1 MLHLLSKWLYC
12 TMKDWKALFL
22 ADDHGCQLTK
32 HRKLTTVRYHTEIYI
47 FLLRDFDLVLI
58 KVAEYLIFCFPFIRI
73 KDKNIF
79 LNWKASSKIFT
90 NRLISA
96 FCFFSSL
103 IPSVLYAGNIIC
115 VAHSLRSWS
124 VVMSEQWASTWN
136 NAEFSGVIIKSW

>member
-1 MLHLLSKWLYC
+1 MLYDERLKSVISGRWSWSSTDETPSINDGAIPHRNLYFFC
-12 TMKDWKALFL
+12 FVTF
-22 ADDHGCQLTK
+22 
-32 HRKLTTVRYHTEIYI
+32 
-47 FLLRDFDLVLI
+47 FDLVLI